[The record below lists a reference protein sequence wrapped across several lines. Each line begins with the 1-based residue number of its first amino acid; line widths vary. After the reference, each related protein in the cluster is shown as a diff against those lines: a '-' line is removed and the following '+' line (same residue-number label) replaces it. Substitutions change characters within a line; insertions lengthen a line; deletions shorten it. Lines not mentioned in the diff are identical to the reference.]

1 MVTTFGCSNIR
12 SNTSKVKNILLPVL
26 LCLFFL
32 SVEAQDISTT
42 IRFGVAKQFKLS
54 KKARIELDQ
63 QFQSSPRVRDK
74 KMKKE
79 DDLFNE
85 IELLP
90 FRSSN
95 ETTTTNTNGNG
106 NGGIFKDLDD
116 DAKRVD
122 ADFRTATTVDFDY
135 KLSKWLR
142 FGQSYSLAWDTEE
155 IRHSMGT
162 DFTIQPKLPVKKL
175 SFSNKLGAQFATR
188 EKKGETII
196 KHSIASQIGLDW
208 QFKKDHRLYS
218 RATVNGG
225 FDEKIWEWDRLR
237 WDSGLRY
244 TFNKVHTFDFSYR
257 FQQRLTGKKRT
268 AEGVVFRYSIDF

>member
-1 MVTTFGCSNIR
+1 MVTISEYSNIR
-12 SNTSKVKNILLPVL
+12 SNESKVKKILLPIL
-26 LCLFFL
+26 LCLGFL
-32 SVEAQDISTT
+32 RLEAQDVSTT
-42 IRFGVAKQFKLS
+42 IRFGLAKQFKLN
-54 KKARIELDQ
+54 KKARIEIDQ

-74 KMKKE
+74 KLKKE

-90 FRSSN
+90 YRSSS
-95 ETTTTNTNGNG
+95 ETTITNTNGNG
-106 NGGIFKDLDD
+106 SGIFKDLDD
-116 DAKRVD
+116 NAKRVD
-122 ADFRTATTVDFDY
+122 ADFRTATSLDFDY

-142 FGQSYSLAWDTEE
+142 FGQGYSLTWDTEE
-155 IRHSMGT
+155 IRHSIGT
-162 DFTIQPKLPVKKL
+162 DLTIQPKLSVKKL

-188 EKKGETII
+188 ERKGETII
-196 KHSIASQIGLDW
+196 EHSIASQIGMDW
-208 QFKKDHRLYS
+208 QFKKEHRLYS

-257 FQQRLTGKKRT
+257 FQQKLTGKKRT
-268 AEGVVFRYSIDF
+268 TEGIVFRYSIDF